1 MMRRGLNRMRIV
13 GASPH
18 GLRVA
23 ARAIASGAVIAY
35 PTEAVFGLG
44 CDPLDAA
51 AVDRLLTIKQRDITK
66 GLILIAADFDA
77 LVPFVEPLDDTR
89 MAAIQATWPGPNT
102 WLMPARP
109 ETPPWLTG
117 AHDSIAV
124 RVTAHPVAAALCRA
138 HARLTSGS
146 GSLWG
151 SRAGALVST
160 SANLSNR
167 QPSRNALGVRLQL
180 ANAPDLIV
188 TGPCD
193 VNARPSTIRDA
204 RTGRVLRA

>member
-1 MMRRGLNRMRIV
+1 MDCESRHVQSHPVPSSPIPPRRSSGW
-13 GASPH
+13 
-18 GLRVA
+18 A
-23 ARAIASGAVIAY
+23 AIRSTPRRSI
-35 PTEAVFGLG
+35 G
-44 CDPLDAA
+44 CS
-51 AVDRLLTIKQRDITK
+51 IKQRDITK

-188 TGPCD
+188 TGTCD